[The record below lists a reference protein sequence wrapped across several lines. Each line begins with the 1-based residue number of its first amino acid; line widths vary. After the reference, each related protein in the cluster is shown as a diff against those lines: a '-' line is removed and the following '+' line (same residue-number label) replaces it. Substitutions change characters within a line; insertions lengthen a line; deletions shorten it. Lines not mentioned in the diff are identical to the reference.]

1 MPSAAGHTRA
11 AWLAAAG
18 KKASQR
24 ASPAG
29 LIRCPSGMAFESF
42 APPFS
47 FSFSFRFDRQ
57 LRARARKIPRVHA
70 RRWLFLFDV
79 VQAEKLPSSLHRTA
93 SSLFSFRGGP
103 PRPEDGGE
111 GGRLAG

>member
-1 MPSAAGHTRA
+1 LPCLLRPATPALRGSPQRE
-11 AWLAAAG
+11 

-57 LRARARKIPRVHA
+57 LRARA
-70 RRWLFLFDV
+70 
-79 VQAEKLPSSLHRTA
+79 
-93 SSLFSFRGGP
+93 
-103 PRPEDGGE
+103 
-111 GGRLAG
+111 